1 MNARLRL
8 VTCLLGIATL
18 SSAARVSAQG
28 KEGEFSVQR
37 FEPAPGTRNYFSV
50 EGARMDGQWGWSAG
64 LWFNYAREPFVVVS
78 CRDASNC
85 DDPNATQVEDVAVV
99 RDLFTW
105 DLVGAINPLRMLQ
118 IGLRVPLSYASGDGL
133 DVEQGGPG
141 AGIRSFGL
149 GDPTLEGKVR
159 FFGDASSPVALGAA
173 LDVSAP
179 LGHATAEDSYI
190 GNDSPVTIGLRGI
203 FDGSYQKLSFAG
215 NLRGVYRRDATLAS
229 ATIGPELRYGAGLGY
244 QISPVFRVLGEGF
257 GATRFS
263 SQSGTNSLEI
273 AAGAQA
279 QPIGSG
285 FVLSAGVGVG
295 LIAGV
300 GVPVARGILGVMYAR
315 EVGDQ
320 DKDGIGDVDDKCP
333 TVAEDRDG
341 VEDDDGCRD
350 DDNDHDSVADSADKC
365 PNQAETINGEADQDG
380 CPDEVSDRDKD
391 GIKDAD
397 DRCPDDAGKVRS
409 RTFYG
414 CPDADEDGVA
424 DKGPAGTDAQWDK
437 CPDKGEDTD
446 GFEDTDGCP
455 DPDNDKDGILDD
467 ADECVDAP
475 EVKNGTKDEDG
486 CPD

>member
-1 MNARLRL
+1 MNARLL
-8 VTCLLGIATL
+8 VACMLATATVCHLGD
-18 SSAARVSAQG
+18 AAGQA

-50 EGARMDGQWGWSAG
+50 EGARVDGQWSWSAG
-64 LWFNYAREPFVVVS
+64 LSFNYAREPFVVVS

-85 DDPNATQVEDVAVV
+85 DDPNATQVEDVSVV

-105 DLVGAINPLRMLQ
+105 DLLGAINPLPMVQ

-141 AGIRSFGL
+141 DGISSFGL

-159 FFGDASSPVALGAA
+159 FFGKPSDPFVLGAA
-173 LDVSAP
+173 LDISAP
-179 LGHATAEDSYI
+179 LGHATAEDAYI
-190 GNDSPVTIGLRGI
+190 GNDSPVTLGLRGI

-215 NLRGVYRRDATLAS
+215 NLRGVWRRDATLAS

-244 QISPVFRVLGEGF
+244 QVSPVFRVLGEGF

-273 AAGAQA
+273 DAGVQV

-285 FVLSAGVGVG
+285 FILSGGVGFGV
-295 LIAGV
+295 IAGV
-300 GVPVARGILGVMYAR
+300 GVPVVRGILGLMYSR

-320 DKDGIGDVDDKCP
+320 DKDGISDVDDKCP

-341 VEDDDGCRD
+341 VEDDDGCLD
-350 DDNDHDSVADSADKC
+350 DDNDRDGVADANDKC
-365 PNQAETINGEADQDG
+365 PNQAETLNGEADEDG
-380 CPDEVSDRDKD
+380 CADELADRDKD
-391 GIKDAD
+391 GIRDGE
-397 DRCPDDAGKVRS
+397 DRCPDDAGKLRS
-409 RTFYG
+409 KTFYG
-414 CPDADEDGVA
+414 CPDADGDGVT

-437 CPDKGEDTD
+437 CPGEDEDTD

-455 DPDNDKDGILDD
+455 DPDNDKDGVLDD
-467 ADECVDAP
+467 ADECASEA
-475 EVKNGTKDEDG
+475 EVKNGVKDDDG